1 MEMIVMPHLGKH
13 WTEPACWNV
22 QVVRKS
28 LCQKGGLKPKTSS
41 NVHTIGIPKQRKC
54 SGTVQQQPPQ
64 LKHLLPSSIDSL
76 SMLAPASVFRECTS
90 DWEEAA
96 YPKQLLLPICSMCV
110 LPWFMQTWAAH
121 AMNVCGR
128 LSSDLHSPGSFLL

>member
-1 MEMIVMPHLGKH
+1 MIVKPHFGQH
-13 WTEPACWNV
+13 WSEPACWNV

-28 LCQKGGLKPKTSS
+28 LCQKDGLKPKTSS

-64 LKHLLPSSIDSL
+64 LKHLLPSSIRLVDSL
-76 SMLAPASVFRECTS
+76 SMLAPASKPASVLRKCTP

-96 YPKQLLLPICSMCV
+96 YPNQLLCFRGSCRHGLP
-110 LPWFMQTWAAH
+110 MQ
-121 AMNVCGR
+121 
-128 LSSDLHSPGSFLL
+128 